1 MLQMKICWKLKKFQ
15 ICCKKTVVS
24 CIFIIEKGMAILSEV
39 RDMLLM
45 FLSLLGSDEDRK
57 KFTELYE
64 EYHELIE
71 SVAIKILRDQHAA
84 EDAVQNTYK
93 QIIDH
98 FEKIYEVPCEK
109 LRYWIIS
116 IVKNE
121 ALMILRKEKRV
132 VTLEDWTIVEQ
143 AAEDVSGYNDLVA
156 LFRELPETYRAVLEM
171 KFLLEYSSKEIA
183 KHLNLSVG
191 AVDTRISRGRELLK
205 TIVEREG
212 YRP

>member
-1 MLQMKICWKLKKFQ
+1 
-15 ICCKKTVVS
+15 
-24 CIFIIEKGMAILSEV
+24 
-39 RDMLLM
+39 MLLM

-116 IVKNE
+116 IVRNE

-171 KFLLEYSSKEIA
+171 KFLLDYSSKEIA
-183 KHLNLSVG
+183 KHLNISAR
-191 AVDTRISRGRELLK
+191 AVDTRVSRGRELLK
-205 TIVEREG
+205 KIVEREG

>member
-1 MLQMKICWKLKKFQ
+1 
-15 ICCKKTVVS
+15 
-24 CIFIIEKGMAILSEV
+24 
-39 RDMLLM
+39 MLLM

-98 FEKIYEVPCEK
+98 FEKIYVVPCEK

-156 LFRELPETYRAVLEM
+156 LFRELPETYRAGLEM
-171 KFLLEYSSKEIA
+171 KFLLDYSSKEIA
-183 KHLNLSVG
+183 KLLNISVR
-191 AVDTRISRGRELLK
+191 AVDTRVSRGRELLK
-205 TIVEREG
+205 KIVEREG

>member
-1 MLQMKICWKLKKFQ
+1 
-15 ICCKKTVVS
+15 
-24 CIFIIEKGMAILSEV
+24 
-39 RDMLLM
+39 MLLM

-98 FEKIYEVPCEK
+98 FEKIYVVPCEK

-171 KFLLEYSSKEIA
+171 KFLLDYSSKEIA
-183 KHLNLSVG
+183 KHLNISAR
-191 AVDTRISRGRELLK
+191 AVDTRVSRGRELLK
-205 TIVEREG
+205 KIVEREG

>member
-1 MLQMKICWKLKKFQ
+1 
-15 ICCKKTVVS
+15 
-24 CIFIIEKGMAILSEV
+24 
-39 RDMLLM
+39 M

-98 FEKIYEVPCEK
+98 FEKIYVVPCEK

-171 KFLLEYSSKEIA
+171 KFLLDYSSKEIA
-183 KHLNLSVG
+183 KLLNISVR
-191 AVDTRISRGRELLK
+191 AVDTRVSRGRELLK
-205 TIVEREG
+205 KIVEREG

>member
-1 MLQMKICWKLKKFQ
+1 
-15 ICCKKTVVS
+15 
-24 CIFIIEKGMAILSEV
+24 
-39 RDMLLM
+39 MLLM

-98 FEKIYEVPCEK
+98 FEKIYVVPCEK

-171 KFLLEYSSKEIA
+171 KFLLDYSSKEIA
-183 KHLNLSVG
+183 KLLNISVR
-191 AVDTRISRGRELLK
+191 AVDTRVSRGRELLK
-205 TIVEREG
+205 KIVEREG